1 MEDKLK
7 QIIDA
12 SADQADKIQA
22 RINTFIERVKEFYY
36 KVDNEWLDGCYNEV
50 FTTDLSSMTITEE
63 SLGTYEVNKK
73 NLRIGSYFLEFEPIG
88 TVLIGSD
95 ARIDLKY
102 LNESVKFVRVG
113 NNFENFRDLIEIR
126 VNGRIEKERKEPGEI
141 VWKFVNPQNS
151 KLIKVTS
158 TSLQNLIA
166 DLINA
171 KN

>member
-1 MEDKLK
+1 MENKLK

-12 SADQADKIQA
+12 STGQADLRQA
-22 RINTFIERVKEFYY
+22 RINAFIGYVNEFYE
-36 KVDNEWLDGCYNEV
+36 KVDHEWLEGCYNDV
-50 FTTDLSSMTITEE
+50 FTTNLSSMTITEE

-113 NNFENFRDLIEIR
+113 DNFENL
-126 VNGRIEKERKEPGEI
+126 
-141 VWKFVNPQNS
+141 
-151 KLIKVTS
+151 
-158 TSLQNLIA
+158 
-166 DLINA
+166 
-171 KN
+171 

>member
-1 MEDKLK
+1 METKLK

-12 SADQADKIQA
+12 SIGQADKKQA
-22 RINTFIERVKEFYY
+22 RINSFIEHVNEFYN
-36 KVDNEWLDGCYNEV
+36 KVDCEWLEGCYNEV
-50 FTTDLSSMTITEE
+50 FTTNLSSMTITEE

-73 NLRIGSYFLEFEPIG
+73 DLRIGSYFLEFEPIG
-88 TVLIGSD
+88 TVLVGSD

-113 NNFENFRDLIEIR
+113 DNFENIQDFIKIR
-126 VNGRIEKERKEPGEI
+126 VNGRVEKEGKVPGEI

-171 KN
+171 

>member
-1 MEDKLK
+1 MENKLK

-12 SADQADKIQA
+12 SIGQAEKRQA
-22 RINTFIERVKEFYY
+22 TINAFIEHVNEFYD
-36 KVDNEWLDGCYNEV
+36 KVDHEWLEGCYSEV
-50 FTTDLSSMTITEE
+50 FTTNLSSMTITED

-73 NLRIGSYFLEFEPIG
+73 ILRIGPYFLEFEPIG

-113 NNFENFRDLIEIR
+113 DNFENLQDFIKKR
-126 VNGRIEKERKEPGEI
+126 VNGRIENEHKEPGEI

-158 TSLQNLIA
+158 SSLQNLIA

-171 KN
+171 

>member
-12 SADQADKIQA
+12 STGQADERQAKIKA
-22 RINTFIERVKEFYY
+22 FIEHVNEFYD
-36 KVDNEWLDGCYNEV
+36 KVDHEWLEDCYNEV
-50 FTTDLSSMTITEE
+50 FTTNLSSMTITEE

-73 NLRIGSYFLEFEPIG
+73 ILRIGSYFLEFEPIG
-88 TVLIGSD
+88 TILIGSD

-102 LNESVKFVRVG
+102 LNESVKFVRIG
-113 NNFENFRDLIEIR
+113 DNFENIQDFIKKR
-126 VNGRIEKERKEPGEI
+126 VNGRIEEERKDPGEI

-171 KN
+171 QN

>member
-1 MEDKLK
+1 MEKKLK

-12 SADQADKIQA
+12 STGQADKSQA
-22 RINTFIERVKEFYY
+22 KINAFIDHVNEFYD
-36 KVDNEWLDGCYNEV
+36 KVDREWLEGCYNDV
-50 FTTDLSSMTITEE
+50 FTTNLSSMTITEE

-73 NLRIGSYFLEFEPIG
+73 NLRIGSYLLEFEPIG

-113 NNFENFRDLIEIR
+113 DNFENLQDFIQIR
-126 VNGRIEKERKEPGEI
+126 VNGRIEKESKVPGEI
-141 VWKFVNPQNS
+141 VWKFVNPKNS

-171 KN
+171 

>member
-1 MEDKLK
+1 MENKLK

-12 SADQADKIQA
+12 STAQADKRQA
-22 RINTFIERVKEFYY
+22 KINAFIEHVNEFYD
-36 KVDNEWLDGCYNEV
+36 KVDHEWLEGCYNEV

-73 NLRIGSYFLEFEPIG
+73 NLRVGSYFLEFEPIG
-88 TVLIGSD
+88 TILIGSD

-113 NNFENFRDLIEIR
+113 DNFENLQDFIIIR
-126 VNGRIEKERKEPGEI
+126 VNGRIEKKRKEPGEI
-141 VWKFVNPQNS
+141 VWKYVNPQNN

-171 KN
+171 

>member
-1 MEDKLK
+1 MENKPK
-7 QIIDA
+7 QINDE
-12 SADQADKIQA
+12 STGQADIRQA
-22 RINTFIERVKEFYY
+22 RINDFIGYVNEFYE
-36 KVDNEWLDGCYNEV
+36 KVDHEWLEGCYNDV
-50 FTTDLSSMTITEE
+50 FTTNLSSMTITEE

-113 NNFENFRDLIEIR
+113 DNFENLQDFIKIR
-126 VNGRIEKERKEPGEI
+126 VNGRIEKEHKDPGEI
-141 VWKFVNPQNS
+141 VWKFVNPQNN

-171 KN
+171 

>member
-1 MEDKLK
+1 MEDRLK

-12 SADQADKIQA
+12 SAGQAEKIQA
-22 RINTFIERVKEFYY
+22 RINTFIERVNEFYN

-50 FTTDLSSMTITEE
+50 FTTNLSSMTITEE

-73 NLRIGSYFLEFEPIG
+73 NLRIGPYFLEFEPIG

-126 VNGRIEKERKEPGEI
+126 VNGRIEKKRKEPGEI
-141 VWKFVNPQNS
+141 VWKYVHPQNS

-158 TSLQNLIA
+158 TSLQTLIA